1 MPFIRRALISV
12 SDKRGLIEF
21 ARALQGMDVEIISTG
36 GTLAVLA
43 EHGVKATP
51 VSAVTDFPEILD
63 GRVKTLHPKIHA
75 GLLAVAGNEH
85 HREQLEEHG
94 IDAIDMVVVTLY
106 PFERTVARN
115 GIPIDEALEQID
127 IGGPAM
133 IRSAAKNFK
142 NKAVIVSPDR
152 YESIVAEMKAGGGLI
167 SETTC
172 FALAREVF
180 RHTSAYDGAIS
191 RFLDHI
197 DKTENTLPSILTI
210 SLHKSLDLRYGENP
224 HQRAA
229 LYGTFDSLFQQVHGR
244 ELSYNNIADMTAA
257 TFLVA
262 EFDEPTVAIV
272 KHTNPCGVG
281 SGGSILEAYLNALA
295 TDPKSAFGGIV
306 AINRPFGIEAAELM
320 HELFIEVIV
329 APAYADQ
336 VLEFLRR
343 KKDRR
348 IIRLNVD
355 LRSLNELEIRSV
367 PGGLLVQEPDKA
379 RLRREDFK
387 VVTKRKPNEEEF
399 KSMLYAWRVAKHVK
413 SNAIVYARPDRTV
426 GIGAGQ
432 MSRVDAVRLAAQ
444 KADDAGL
451 SLAGTA
457 VGSDAFFP
465 FADGLLECLK
475 AGATA
480 VVQPGGSIRDNEVI
494 QAADEHDA
502 AMACTGVRHFRH

>member
-12 SDKRGLIEF
+12 SDKRGLVEF
-21 ARALQGMDVEIISTG
+21 AQTLQGMDVEIISTG
-36 GTLAVLA
+36 GTLAALA
-43 EHGVKATP
+43 EHGIKATP

-94 IDAIDMVVVTLY
+94 IDAIDMVVVNLY

-115 GIPIDEALEQID
+115 GVPLDEALEQID

-142 NKAVIVSPDR
+142 NKAVIVNPDR
-152 YESIVAEMKAGGGLI
+152 YESCVAEMKATGGLI
-167 SETTC
+167 SESTC

-180 RHTSAYDGAIS
+180 QHTSAYDGAIS
-191 RFLDHI
+191 RYLDHI
-197 DKTENTLPSILTI
+197 DKAEDSLPSALTI
-210 SLHKSLDLRYGENP
+210 SLHKSFDLRYGENP

-229 LYGTFDSLFQQVHGR
+229 LYGTFDSLFHQVHGR
-244 ELSYNNIADMTAA
+244 ELSYNNITDMTAA
-257 TFLVA
+257 ASLVA

-272 KHTNPCGVG
+272 KHANPCGVG
-281 SGGSILEAYLNALA
+281 SGSSILDAYLNALS

-306 AINRPFGIEAAELM
+306 AANRPFGIEAAERM

-329 APAYADQ
+329 APGYSDQ
-336 VLEFLRR
+336 VMEFLQR
-343 KKDRR
+343 KKERR
-348 IIRLNVD
+348 LIRLNVD

-367 PGGLLVQEPDKA
+367 PGGLLVQESDRA
-379 RLRREDFK
+379 RMRKEDFR
-387 VVTKRKPNEEEF
+387 VVTTRKPSEEEF
-399 KSMLYAWRVAKHVK
+399 KSMLYAWRVVKHVK

-432 MSRVDAVRLAAQ
+432 MSRVDAARLAAQ
-444 KADDAGL
+444 KAGDAGL
-451 SLAGTA
+451 GLAGTA

-465 FADGLLECLK
+465 FADGVLECLK

-480 VVQPGGSIRDNEVI
+480 VVHPGGSIRDNEVI
-494 QAADEHDA
+494 QAADEHNA
-502 AMACTGVRHFRH
+502 VMAFTGVRHFKH